1 MTKIK
6 EGNSAPAFSLEDQNG
21 TKRSLKEFTEDYI
34 ILFFYP
40 RDNTPGCTLEA
51 QGFTKLKKMFDQIS
65 ALPLGISGG
74 DLKSKQKFCQK
85 AKLDITLLSDE
96 DNTVG
101 IKYEAFG
108 EKKFMGKIHNGYHR
122 KTFVLGPDRKIIK
135 IYDSVKPAN
144 HPEEVLDY
152 LKELT

>member
-6 EGNSAPAFSLEDQNG
+6 EGNKAPAFSLEDQNG
-21 TKRSLKEFTEDYI
+21 DKRSLKEFTEEFI

-51 QGFTKLKKMFDQIS
+51 QGFTKLKKKFDAIS
-65 ALPLGISGG
+65 ALPVGISGG
-74 DLKSKQKFCQK
+74 DIKSKQKFCQK
-85 AKLDITLLSDE
+85 AKLDIMLLSDV

-101 IKYEAFG
+101 LTYETFG
-108 EKKFMGKIHNGYHR
+108 EKQFMGKTHNGYHR

-135 IYDSVKPAN
+135 IYDSVKPAD
-144 HPEEVLDY
+144 HPEEVLEY
-152 LKELT
+152 LNELT